1 MQGKH
6 ARRELK
12 LDGRDVEI
20 HFSPRVRDALA
31 DLAAA
36 VHFSEHFDPGMRGV
50 LQHWADGKT
59 QSLRDVLTAFP
70 IIAEETFSHIHATN
84 DERARDAWRE
94 ICNQMPEHGFTLAQ
108 KHKRAK

>member
-1 MQGKH
+1 MPANH

-12 LDGRDVEI
+12 LDDRDVEI
-20 HFSPRVRDALA
+20 HFSSQVRGAFA

-36 VHFSEHFDPGMRGV
+36 VHFSEHFDPGIRGV
-50 LQHWADGKT
+50 LQRLADGKAHNV
-59 QSLRDVLTAFP
+59 REVLTAFP
-70 IIAEETFSHIHATN
+70 VIAEETFSHLHATN
-84 DERARDAWRE
+84 DERAREAWRE